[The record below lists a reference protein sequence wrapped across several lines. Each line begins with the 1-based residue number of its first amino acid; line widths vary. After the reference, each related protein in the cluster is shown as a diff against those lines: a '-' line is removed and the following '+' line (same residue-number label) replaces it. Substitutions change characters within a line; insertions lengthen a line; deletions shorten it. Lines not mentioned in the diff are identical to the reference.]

1 VTQSVESNGGGWQVV
16 RPSECAIAFGIPVF
30 TNEILQNSD
39 QGFAGQ
45 FHTRGRIEEFVKDYE
60 LTTAAMK
67 QCEAQ
72 VITNLKLESFREL
85 FDRHAVVVLFSHAEN
100 GTIEFQD
107 GFVDVDTVAAQI
119 PQSFDGVVDITTCYS
134 RDLFRAIRRDRPN
147 CFPFYAIEKRLDAVP
162 WLFFYKALF
171 EYLKSKELS
180 YQAASRELVHEFF
193 DCVRKEL
200 PRMKLP
206 ELLEL
211 YLDRI
216 GRRDEHLGSG
226 RPVTEEDNRF
236 LTELVASRVGGTDH
250 FIVLAL
256 SIIGVSYAVA
266 IFVVFYVRNDA
277 LMLKTV
283 FAALL
288 TFTLASIAWLRRC
301 WIDKSVMNI
310 LILALRE
317 LPPESAAA
325 FVEALYR
332 KGIQG
337 QSRRS

>member
-1 VTQSVESNGGGWQVV
+1 MTQRVESNVESWQVV
-16 RPSECAIAFGIPVF
+16 RPSDCAIAFGIPVS
-30 TNEILQNSD
+30 TSEILQKSNK
-39 QGFAGQ
+39 GFASQ
-45 FHTRGRIEEFVKDYE
+45 FHVKGRIEEFAKDHE
-60 LTTAAMK
+60 MTTAAMK
-67 QCEAQ
+67 QCDAQ
-72 VITNLKLESFREL
+72 VVTNLTLQRFREL
-85 FDRHAVVVLFSHAEN
+85 FNRHAVVVLFSHAEN
-100 GTIEFQD
+100 GTIEFED

-119 PQSFDGVVDITTCYS
+119 PQGFDGVVDITTCYS
-134 RDLFRAIRRDRPN
+134 IELFRAIRRDRPN
-147 CFPFYAIEKRLDAVP
+147 CFPFYATEKRLDAVP
-162 WLFFYKALF
+162 WLFFYRALF
-171 EYLKSKELS
+171 EYLKSKELT

-193 DCVRKEL
+193 GWVRKEL

-206 ELLEL
+206 ELLKV

-216 GRRDEHLGSG
+216 GRGDERLGSG

-236 LTELVASRVGGTDH
+236 LAELVARRVGGTDH
-250 FIVLAL
+250 FIILAL

-277 LMLKTV
+277 LTLKTV

-332 KGIQG
+332 KEIKG
-337 QSRRS
+337 

>member
-1 VTQSVESNGGGWQVV
+1 MTQGVESTREGWQVV
-16 RPSECAIAFGIPVF
+16 RPSDCAIAFGIPVS
-30 TNEILQNSD
+30 TSEILQNSNK
-39 QGFAGQ
+39 GFASQ
-45 FHTRGRIEEFVKDYE
+45 FHTRGDVEEFVKDYGM
-60 LTTAAMK
+60 TTAAMK
-67 QCEAQ
+67 QCETQ
-72 VITNLKLESFREL
+72 VVTNLTLESFREL
-85 FDRHAVVVLFSHAEN
+85 FNRYVVVVLFSHTEN
-100 GTIEFQD
+100 GTIEFED
-107 GFVDVDTVAAQI
+107 GFVDVDTMAAQI
-119 PQSFDGVVDITTCYS
+119 PQSFAGVVDITTCYS
-134 RDLFRAIRRDRPN
+134 KDLFRAIRRDRPD
-147 CFPFYAIEKRLDAVP
+147 CSPFYATEERLDAVP

-171 EYLKSKELS
+171 EYLKSRELT
-180 YQAASRELVHEFF
+180 YQAASRELAHEFF
-193 DCVRKEL
+193 CWVRKEL

-211 YLDRI
+211 YLNRI
-216 GRRDEHLGSG
+216 GRRDKHLGPG

-236 LTELVASRVGGTDH
+236 LAELVAKRVGGTDH
-250 FIVLAL
+250 FIILAL

-277 LMLKTV
+277 LTLKTV

-332 KGIQG
+332 KEIKG
-337 QSRRS
+337 